1 MKIITAIALL
11 ALVPFAAFA
20 QEKTGVPAE
29 SARTEIAPKKT
40 STPQGWT
47 DNFEAAK
54 KQAGTEGK
62 DLLVAFSGSDW
73 CGWCVRLEKEVFSK
87 GDFTEKVSE
96 HFVPVYIDNPNDL
109 SLLSEHAQKQN
120 RALTDHYRIE
130 GFPTVLLMDASGCI
144 FAQTGY
150 ASGGP
155 EKYLE
160 MLKKLRDDGKNA
172 PEYKTQKALNVLPK
186 GPDRVRK
193 LDELLAPLPL
203 PLQIANEN
211 YIDEILAA
219 DADGSLGLRAK
230 YPYFT
235 VVRPL
240 KQDLQAEI
248 IRLSQLTD
256 EALKA
261 QGSPTDKAKRMKI
274 ATEVLRKN
282 ADTLRK
288 LRQRADEA
296 RKMFAENTHAARR
309 VGAIHQQLHYLFS
322 NYIDKE

>member
-1 MKIITAIALL
+1 MKIITVISLL
-11 ALVPFAAFA
+11 ALVPFAALA
-20 QEKTGVPAE
+20 QEKTDVPAGNT
-29 SARTEIAPKKT
+29 RTKITPKKT

-54 KQAGTEGK
+54 KQAAAEGK
-62 DLLVAFSGSDW
+62 DILVAFSGSDW
-73 CGWCVRLEKEVFSK
+73 CGWCVRLEKEVFSE
-87 GDFTEKVSE
+87 GNFAEKVSKF
-96 HFVPVYIDNPNDL
+96 FVPVYIDNPNDL
-109 SLLSEHAQKQN
+109 SLLSEHARKQN

-150 ASGGP
+150 AAGGP

-160 MLKKLRDDGKNA
+160 MLKKLRDDGKNS
-172 PEYKTQKALNVLPK
+172 PEYKTQKALNAVPN

-193 LDELLAPLPL
+193 LDELLVPLPL

-211 YIDEILAA
+211 YVDEILAA

-235 VVRPL
+235 IVRPL
-240 KQDLQAEI
+240 KQELQAEVV
-248 IRLSQLTD
+248 RLSQLTD

-261 QGSPTDKAKRMKI
+261 QGSPSDKATCMKI

-288 LRQRADEA
+288 LRQRADKA
-296 RKMFAENTHAARR
+296 QSMFAGNTHAARR
-309 VGAIHQQLHYLFS
+309 VGAIQQQLHYLFS